1 MTFSELNLN
10 KFLLNAL
17 DDLGLTTP
25 TPIQEQVFS
34 VVMSGKD
41 VCAIAQTGTGKT
53 YAYLLPALRQFQF
66 SKEGHAQL
74 VILVP
79 TRELVAQVVESVE
92 ELTKY
97 MTARVVGIYGGVNT
111 KPQTAAILEG
121 VDILVATP
129 GRLVDFLMNGTVKVK
144 NIKRLVIDEFDEML
158 NLGFRAQLKVI
169 FEKIPTKR
177 QNLLFSATLTPEVD
191 VLIEEFFN
199 SPVRIETE
207 RAGTPLASIT
217 QSAYKVPN
225 FHTKL
230 NLLNLLLSQD
240 SSMSKVLVFVESKR
254 YADLL
259 FEALK
264 PTLGVKVDVIHSNKN
279 QNYRFNSISQFEEGY
294 CRVLIAT
301 DILSRGLDLEEV
313 THVINFDLPEVTEN
327 YVHRIGRTGRYDKTG
342 FAIAFIAE
350 HDEEQLGKIQTLLK
364 MELPIVELP
373 EDLEISTQLLEE
385 ERSRVGMKFITKLPN
400 IEKGG
405 LAYHDKIDKNKK
417 VNVRRDHAK
426 EMKLKY
432 GKQYRRN
439 DVD

>member
-169 FEKIPTKR
+169 FDKIPTKR

-199 SPVRIETE
+199 NPVRIETE

-230 NLLNLLLSQD
+230 NLLNLLLNQD

-259 FEALK
+259 FEALQ
-264 PTLGVKVDVIHSNKN
+264 PTLGEKVDVIHSNKN

-350 HDEEQLGKIQTLLK
+350 HDEEQLEKIQTLLK

-373 EDLEISTQLLEE
+373 EGLEISSQLLEE
-385 ERSRVGMKFITKLPN
+385 ERSRVGMKFITKLPD

-405 LAYHDKIDKNKK
+405 GAYHDKIDKNKK